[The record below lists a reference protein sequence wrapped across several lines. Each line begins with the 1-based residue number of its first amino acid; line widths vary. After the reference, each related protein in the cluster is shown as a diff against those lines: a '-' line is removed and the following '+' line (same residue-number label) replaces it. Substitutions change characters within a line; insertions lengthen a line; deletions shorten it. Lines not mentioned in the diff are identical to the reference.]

1 MGVIR
6 THPTADAP
14 RYSSP
19 SPLTRDHAS
28 DDFDSGKPPLD
39 DWLRAHA
46 LENEG
51 KASRTYV
58 VTFKGAASVVAFYTL
73 AAGSV
78 VRTEIPNK
86 HRHGLP
92 NPVPVMV
99 LGRLAV
105 DKRHHARGLGKALLR
120 EAVQRTLTV
129 SREAGVRALII
140 HALDDEAVT
149 FYAQFGFQQ
158 FPAGSRTMM
167 LMIET
172 MAAAL
177 P

>member
-1 MGVIR
+1 
-6 THPTADAP
+6 
-14 RYSSP
+14 
-19 SPLTRDHAS
+19 
-28 DDFDSGKPPLD
+28 
-39 DWLRAHA
+39 
-46 LENEG
+46 
-51 KASRTYV
+51 
-58 VTFKGAASVVAFYTL
+58 
-73 AAGSV
+73 
-78 VRTEIPNK
+78 
-86 HRHGLP
+86 
-92 NPVPVMV
+92 MV